1 MSKKQIQHKMVV
13 PGNALAVKVVGTARE
28 DLAAALK
35 TWKRKVKSS
44 NILETIKDR
53 KEYIKPSV
61 HRRSEKSKAV
71 YMQYIRDLYNK

>member
-1 MSKKQIQHKMVV
+1 MSKKQKQHHMVV
-13 PGNALAVKVVGTARE
+13 PGNALAVNVVGTTKE

-44 NILETIKDR
+44 NILQSVKDR

-61 HRRSEKSKAV
+61 QKRSEKSNAV
-71 YMQYIRDLYNK
+71 YMQYIRDLHSK